1 LNTEW
6 KKNAALFISGQA
18 LSYFGTM
25 VVQYAIFWHIT
36 LKTKSGGMMTL
47 FALIGLLPMC
57 VISPF
62 AGVWADR
69 YNRKRIINIADA
81 SVAFFSLIAAV
92 LLTIG
97 IDSYA
102 MLFACALVRALGSGV
117 QNPAVSAF
125 IPQIVPKEHL
135 TRVNGIQGGIQSF
148 VALSTPMI
156 AAALMAAAPLQTL
169 FLIDVA
175 TAAVGIS
182 IVLFFVKIPN
192 WGQSAPTPGQKNTG
206 YLHEFTEGI
215 KYIRGH
221 GYLLRMIAVSAA
233 FMFLAAPAG
242 LLTPLQAVRKFGDE
256 VWRLSAIEV
265 AFSSGMMAGGIII
278 GAWGGLKNR
287 VYTMALSCALC
298 GLLDVALG
306 VVPLFWPYLAVMAMI
321 GISIPLYNAPSM
333 ALMQSTVDPAFMGRV
348 LSVFTMATGAMM
360 PIGMLLFGPLADI
373 VPIDTLLVVTG
384 LPTALLCVPMV
395 ASRELRAAG
404 RLKGYDKKT

>member
-1 LNTEW
+1 LITAW

-18 LSYFGTM
+18 LSYIGTM

-36 LKTKSGGMMTL
+36 LKSKSGGMMTL

-57 VISPF
+57 VIAPF

-92 LLTIG
+92 LLMIG

-102 MLFACALVRALGSGV
+102 MLFVCALVRALGAGV
-117 QNPAVSAF
+117 QTPAVNAF

-148 VALSTPMI
+148 VALSTPML

-169 FLIDVA
+169 FLLDVV
-175 TAAVGIS
+175 TAVIGIS
-182 IVLFFVKIPN
+182 IVLFLVKIPE
-192 WGQSAPTPGQKNTG
+192 WGKAPPPRKDTG
-206 YLHEFTEGI
+206 YLHEFREGA

-265 AFSSGMMAGGIII
+265 AFSSGMMFGGILI

-298 GLLDVALG
+298 GLFDIALG
-306 VVPLFWPYLAVMAMI
+306 LIPSFWPYIAVMALI
-321 GISIPLYNAPSM
+321 GIALPLYNAPSM
-333 ALMQSTVDPAFMGRV
+333 ALMQATVDPAFMGRV

-360 PIGMLLFGPLADI
+360 PVGMLLFGPLADA
-373 VPIDTLLVVTG
+373 VSIDTLLVITG
-384 LPTALLCVPMV
+384 LPTALLCIPMV
-395 ASRELRAAG
+395 ASRGLREAG
-404 RLKGYDKKT
+404 GLKR

>member
-1 LNTEW
+1 MNTPW

-36 LKTKSGGMMTL
+36 LKSKSGGMMTL

-69 YNRKRIINIADA
+69 YNRKRIINISDA
-81 SVAFFSLIAAV
+81 SVALFSLIAAV
-92 LLTIG
+92 LLTLG

-102 MLFACALVRALGSGV
+102 MLFVCALIRALGAGV
-117 QNPAVSAF
+117 QNPAVNAF
-125 IPQIVPKEHL
+125 IPQIVPKEQL
-135 TRVNGIQGGIQSF
+135 IRINGIQSGIQSF
-148 VALSTPMI
+148 VALATPMI

-175 TAAVGIS
+175 TAIVGIS
-182 IVLFFVKIPN
+182 IVLFFVKIPE
-192 WGQSAPTPGQKNTG
+192 WGQTAPARKDTG
-206 YLHEFTEGI
+206 YLHEFREGI

-221 GYLLRMIAVSAA
+221 GYLLRMIAISAA

-242 LLTPLQAVRKFGDE
+242 LLTPLQSVRKFGDE

-265 AFSSGMMAGGIII
+265 AFSSGMMAGGILI

-306 VVPLFWPYLAVMAMI
+306 VVPAFWPYIAVMALI
-321 GISIPLYNAPSM
+321 GISLPLYNAPSM
-333 ALMQSTVDPAFMGRV
+333 ALMQATVDPAFMGRV

-360 PIGMLLFGPLADI
+360 PIGMLLFGPLAD
-373 VPIDTLLVVTG
+373 VVSIDILLVITG

-395 ASRELRAAG
+395 TSRGLREAG
-404 RLKGYDKKT
+404 RLKKG

>member
-1 LNTEW
+1 MSASW

-36 LKTKSGGMMTL
+36 LKSKSGGMMTL

-57 VISPF
+57 VIAPF

-69 YNRKRIINIADA
+69 YSRKSIINIADA
-81 SVAFFSLIAAV
+81 SVALFSLIAAV
-92 LLTIG
+92 ALMFG

-102 MLFACALVRALGSGV
+102 MLFVCALVRALGTGV
-117 QNPAVSAF
+117 QNPAVNAF

-148 VALSTPMI
+148 VALATPMI

-169 FLIDVA
+169 FLLDVA
-175 TAAVGIS
+175 TAIVGIS
-182 IVLFFVKIPN
+182 IVLFFVKIPA
-192 WGQSAPTPGQKNTG
+192 WGQTQSPRKDTG
-206 YLHEFTEGI
+206 YLHEFREGI

-221 GYLLRMIAVSAA
+221 GYLLRMIAISAT

-242 LLTPLQAVRKFGDE
+242 LLTPLQSVRKFGDE

-265 AFSSGMMAGGIII
+265 AFSSGMMAGGILI

-298 GLLDVALG
+298 GLLDIALG
-306 VVPLFWPYLAVMAMI
+306 LVPSFWPYIAIMALI
-321 GISIPLYNAPSM
+321 GISLPLYNAPSM
-333 ALMQSTVDPAFMGRV
+333 ALLQASVDPAFMGRV

-360 PIGMLLFGPLADI
+360 PVGMLLFGPLADI
-373 VPIDTLLVVTG
+373 VPIDTLLVITG
-384 LPTALLCVPMV
+384 LPTALLCIPMV
-395 ASRELRAAG
+395 TSRGLREAG
-404 RLKGYDKKT
+404 GLKKA